1 MAADAEIEGGSDV
14 AVLERCPEVDPGV
27 DLLGE
32 HQALAA
38 DELDG
43 DTTGEDAPAD
53 GAVDVGAPEV
63 SAAPEINE
71 PSAVENPAFDL
82 PSTDGQAQGAASGS
96 APFLTLKTDRY
107 RSLLPPLP
115 PAAIKHFDASIRAN
129 DVISMPVYYDENFNA
144 LTHIEWYLHCQK
156 HSFNPDFRLK
166 QGLSEKEKIEF
177 ILSVYFIV
185 SWKYDPKV
193 ERELREKRLLN
204 LLDLRKDD
212 SARWTYDFIGACLGR
227 EESWVRKKEQAYI
240 RKNPDRVKVD
250 NRKSRD
256 AALLAEAVTRALNG
270 ESPKKLAEEL
280 GVKERRIR
288 LAKNK
293 AVNKATMPE
302 MPMEVAPGPTGTRT
316 IPTSVA
322 QSASPGSNSVHK
334 ALARSSRLLD
344 EIERSLAPEDRR
356 LFLVGIRECVGTRLG
371 RLSDTE
377 SGAHTAEE
385 PPASTENSSSE
396 NEQESSS

>member
-1 MAADAEIEGGSDV
+1 MAADAEGESDV
-14 AVLERCPEVDPGV
+14 FVLERGPEVDPGE

-32 HQALAA
+32 RQALAA

-71 PSAVENPAFDL
+71 PSAVESPASAL
-82 PSTDGQAQGAASGS
+82 PSTDGQTQGAASGG

-212 SARWTYDFIGACLGR
+212 SARWTYDVIGAVLGR

-256 AALLAEAVTRALNG
+256 AALLAEAVRRALEG
-270 ESPKKLAEEL
+270 EHPKKLAVEL
-280 GVKERRIR
+280 GIKERRLR

-293 AVNKATMPE
+293 AAKKPATPE
-302 MPMEVAPGPTGTRT
+302 TPMEVVPGPTGTQP
-316 IPTSVA
+316 IFTSVDQPA
-322 QSASPGSNSVHK
+322 LPGPNSVDD
-334 ALARSSRLLD
+334 ARDRAIRLFD

-356 LFLVGIRECVGTRLG
+356 IFLLGIRECISTKLG

-377 SGAHTAEE
+377 SGDHTPEKQ
-385 PPASTENSSSE
+385 PASTEHSSSE